1 MADTRIHSQRGTDRP
16 SGANP
21 GRAYQAIG
29 QAACEGGGE
38 ARSVCDPPVYDL
50 AIIGGG
56 INGVG
61 IARDAAGRGL
71 SVYLCEAGDL
81 GGATSSAS
89 TKLAHGGLRYLEQY
103 AFKLVRASLR
113 ERDILL
119 ATAPHIVWPLRFVLP
134 QGRGQRPAWM
144 IRLGL
149 FLYDRLGGR
158 RSLPGARALDLR
170 RDAAG
175 GPLKAGL
182 GRAFAYWDGWAE
194 DNRLAV
200 LTARDAADRGAT
212 IAPRTRCT
220 AAVRDG
226 RLWRLW
232 VTDVASE
239 GVGGAARGEPGGR
252 VGAGVSDRGAAGPMV
267 RARALVNAAGPWAGQ
282 VLERVLGRPGA
293 APLRLVKG
301 SHIVTRRLFDHDSAY
316 LFQNDDGRVVFAIP
330 YEGEFTLIGTTDQDV
345 GADMGTPQAS
355 AAEIGYLCAAVSGYF
370 RQPVTP
376 DQVVWSYAGVRPL
389 YAEAAE
395 TAGTAASASRDYAL
409 DLEAPAGAPPLLTV
423 YGGKLTGY
431 RHLAETALDR
441 LATAM
446 AIPGGRWTHAACL
459 PGGDLGTDFERW
471 AAAFAARHPWLDP
484 ALARRLAR
492 AYGSRADR
500 IVAGAAAMADLGR
513 HFGTG
518 LYEAELAYAVAWE
531 WVRSADDFLWRR
543 TKLGLRL
550 SPAAARDVAHW
561 IAAHRPAAPDRVPA
575 ASDAP

>member
-1 MADTRIHSQRGTDRP
+1 MGPTATGFDDRP
-16 SGANP
+16 DGGPDPAAPTAGGTGSGTGP
-21 GRAYQAIG
+21 GPVRD
-29 QAACEGGGE
+29 AAP
-38 ARSVCDPPVYDL
+38 APSDVYDL

-113 ERDILL
+113 EREILL

-134 QGRGQRPAWM
+134 HGRGQRPAWM

-158 RSLPGARALDLR
+158 RSLPAARALDLR

-175 GPLKAGL
+175 RALKPGL
-182 GRAFAYWDGWAE
+182 RRAFAYWDGWAE

-226 RLWRLW
+226 ALWRLR
-232 VTDVASE
+232 VTADD
-239 GVGGAARGEPGGR
+239 GGDNGGSLAATDD
-252 VGAGVSDRGAAGPMV
+252 GARTSDRDRAAGTV
-267 RARALVNAAGPWAGQ
+267 RARALVNAAGPWAGR
-282 VLERVLGRPGA
+282 VLERVVGRNTA

-330 YEGEFTLIGTTDQDV
+330 YEGDFTLIGTTDQDV

-355 AAEIGYLCAAVSGYF
+355 AAEIAYLCAAVSRYF

-389 YAEAAE
+389 YAETAAS
-395 TAGTAASASRDYAL
+395 AASASRDYAL
-409 DLEAPAGAPPLLTV
+409 VLEAPAGAPPLLTV

-441 LATAM
+441 LGTAM
-446 AIPGGRWTHAACL
+446 PIPGGRWTHAACL

-471 AAAFAARHPWLDP
+471 AAAFAARHPWLEP

-492 AYGSRADR
+492 AYGSKADH

-513 HFGTG
+513 HFGAG
-518 LYEAELAYAVAWE
+518 LYEAELAYAVARE

-543 TKLGLRL
+543 TKFGLRL

-561 IAAHRPAAPDRVPA
+561 IAAHRPATAQRVPT